1 MATNLWQRR
10 LASTLALPTHE
21 INRLPPPLARLR
33 REDNFSNVRIQ
44 FEHMRRHRAHP
55 SFHVA
60 VCVDQFRSHGRGVM
74 RGIAKYVETF
84 GPWSLFI
91 DPLADSHYPRGRSE
105 NWQGDGILTYIMET
119 SRAERLR
126 ASRIPTVE
134 LFAYRL
140 DRKLPLVAHDD
151 AAIGRVAA
159 EHLMGRHLRR
169 FAFSGYLGSSW
180 SDRRMKGF
188 MDHLLAAGCPAPSC
202 LQIERPDTL
211 AEWETVQ
218 QQLTVWLKELPK
230 PIGLMASSDHHAQ
243 RILDACQRAEVV
255 VPEDVAV
262 IGVDNDEETCRLSD
276 PPLTSVNLDSERV
289 GYEGAKLLDKL
300 MRGKARARHPDQ
312 ILIPPLGAVSR
323 QSTDVTAINDPLV
336 ASAART
342 IRERACQGLSVDE
355 VVNEL
360 KISRSIFY
368 QRFHD
373 ALGRS
378 PHYEILR
385 IQLERVKS
393 LLTQTSLSLKEIAG
407 MSGFSNP
414 NYLNVAFKREM
425 GMTPGE
431 YRELHSWH

>member
-1 MATNLWQRR
+1 MRK
-10 LASTLALPTHE
+10 TL
-21 INRLPPPLARLR
+21 
-33 REDNFSNVRIQ
+33 S
-44 FEHMRRHRAHP
+44 HP
-55 SFHVA
+55 FLHVA

-74 RGIAKYVETF
+74 RGIAKYVETY

-91 DPLADSHYPRGRSE
+91 DPLADSHYSQGRSE
-105 NWQGDGILTYIMET
+105 NWHGDGILTYIVEAN
-119 SRAERLR
+119 RAERLR
-126 ASRIPTVE
+126 TSQIPTVE
-134 LFAYRL
+134 LFAYRT

-151 AAIGRVAA
+151 MAVGRMAAD
-159 EHLMGRHLRR
+159 HLMGRHFRR
-169 FAFSGYLGSSW
+169 FAFSGYIGALW
-180 SDRRMKGF
+180 SDRRMQGF
-188 MDHLLAAGCPAPSC
+188 TDHLQAAGCPVPSC
-202 LQIERPDTL
+202 LQIERPETL
-211 AEWETVQ
+211 SEWEKVQ
-218 QQLTVWLKELPK
+218 QELTVWLKGLPK

-243 RILDACQRAEVV
+243 RILDACQRAGVV
-255 VPEDVAV
+255 VPEEVAV

-276 PPLTSVNLDSERV
+276 PPLTSVILDSERV

-300 MRGKARARHPDQ
+300 MRGKVKTRQPTQ
-312 ILIPPLGAVSR
+312 IFIPPLGVVSR

-355 VVNEL
+355 LVDSL

-385 IQLERVKS
+385 IQLDRVKS
-393 LLTQTSLSLKEIAG
+393 LLTQTSLPLKEIAE

-414 NYLNVAFKREM
+414 NYLNVAFKREL

-431 YRELHSWH
+431 YREQHAWH